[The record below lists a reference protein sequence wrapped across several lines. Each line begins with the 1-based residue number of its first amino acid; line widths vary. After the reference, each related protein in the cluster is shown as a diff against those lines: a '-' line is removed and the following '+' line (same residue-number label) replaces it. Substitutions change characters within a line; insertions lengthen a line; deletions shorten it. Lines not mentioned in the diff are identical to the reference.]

1 MHVEAF
7 YNFPHI
13 KVTLKNLFGMIL
25 SSCQVDGHYEVY
37 CIDTRSLQ
45 TVSRDLNSCSCCLRV
60 NVGVPC
66 SHIFAVLAY
75 TSDDLFQPD
84 LVANRWLTFT
94 AF

>member
-13 KVTLKNLFGMIL
+13 KVTLKDLSGMIL
-25 SSCQVDGHYEVY
+25 SSCQVDDHYEVY

-84 LVANRWLTFT
+84 LVADRWLMCA